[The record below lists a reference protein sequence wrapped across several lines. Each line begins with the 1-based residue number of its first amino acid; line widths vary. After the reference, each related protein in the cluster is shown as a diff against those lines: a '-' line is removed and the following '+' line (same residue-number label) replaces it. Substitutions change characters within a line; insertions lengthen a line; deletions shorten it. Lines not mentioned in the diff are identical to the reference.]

1 MSPTIFCLKG
11 VLVLFVVEMFCIY
24 KIGYLIMKMAL
35 INAVKFIYTAKFR
48 IKEEIFYE
56 ENSVFYFY
64 ISIMC
69 SDF

>member
-1 MSPTIFCLKG
+1 
-11 VLVLFVVEMFCIY
+11 
-24 KIGYLIMKMAL
+24 MKMAL